1 MIRILQK
8 DNRLTKIIFAV
19 VIGAACLTMVITL
32 VPGIFD
38 NADTVSAAD
47 TYATVRTPGFW
58 GRFETPSTV
67 KNADVEALAHRL
79 LEQQHYPDFLLS
91 YMAQRA
97 GTMLVSQQVLLREA
111 DRLGLQVSDAD
122 LAHELQYGPFG
133 QALFPGGKFI
143 GDDAYMSFVQNQ
155 FNMSRTEFES
165 RVKEEMEVNRLQSYV
180 TGGVNVSD
188 NEVRESYLAQGTKV
202 KFEYATIQASDVAQT
217 VNPSDADLQTYFAQ
231 NKTKYAAAVPETRRI
246 NYVAFTSENVPGGTV
261 SVSGDEIQQYYNA
274 HQDQYTVK
282 DQVRVRHILIA
293 VPQGADA
300 ATDAKAKAKAED
312 LLKQIKA
319 GADFAALAKANSD
332 DPGSKA
338 QGGELGFL
346 QHGATVPE
354 FDAAAFSL
362 PVGQVSD
369 VIKTQFGYHILQVEE
384 KQSAHVKS
392 VDEVKDQIE
401 PILEQQKDLAA
412 EQGFATQFATEAKS
426 EGLAAAASKHGQHVI
441 LSNYLSAGSIVAGL
455 SDSSNILPLVF
466 AAKPGDAPQAVSTGD
481 GYAVF
486 QLADILPAHAP
497 VFADYKA
504 HVLADYRQEKVPQL
518 MASKLSAL
526 AARAKVLGD
535 LAKAAKEQKVTVQT
549 SDLVGRDGQV
559 PGIGAMTGQAS
570 VAFSMAKGDISQP
583 INTGTSGIVLSV
595 VDKQEPAPDEIAA
608 NFDKTRDQLLEQK
621 REEMFGVFAGTL
633 SQKYEA
639 LGAIKYSKQAKT
651 APTPFGN

>member
-1 MIRILQK
+1 
-8 DNRLTKIIFAV
+8 
-19 VIGAACLTMVITL
+19 
-32 VPGIFD
+32 
-38 NADTVSAAD
+38 
-47 TYATVRTPGFW
+47 
-58 GRFETPSTV
+58 
-67 KNADVEALAHRL
+67 
-79 LEQQHYPDFLLS
+79 
-91 YMAQRA
+91 
-97 GTMLVSQQVLLREA
+97 
-111 DRLGLQVSDAD
+111 
-122 LAHELQYGPFG
+122 
-133 QALFPGGKFI
+133 
-143 GDDAYMSFVQNQ
+143 
-155 FNMSRTEFES
+155 
-165 RVKEEMEVNRLQSYV
+165 
-180 TGGVNVSD
+180 
-188 NEVRESYLAQGTKV
+188 
-202 KFEYATIQASDVAQT
+202 
-217 VNPSDADLQTYFAQ
+217 
-231 NKTKYAAAVPETRRI
+231 
-246 NYVAFTSENVPGGTV
+246 
-261 SVSGDEIQQYYNA
+261 
-274 HQDQYTVK
+274 
-282 DQVRVRHILIA
+282 
-293 VPQGADA
+293 
-300 ATDAKAKAKAED
+300 
-312 LLKQIKA
+312 
-319 GADFAALAKANSD
+319 
-332 DPGSKA
+332 
-338 QGGELGFL
+338 
-346 QHGATVPE
+346 
-354 FDAAAFSL
+354 
-362 PVGQVSD
+362 
-369 VIKTQFGYHILQVEE
+369 
-384 KQSAHVKS
+384 
-392 VDEVKDQIE
+392 
-401 PILEQQKDLAA
+401 
-412 EQGFATQFATEAKS
+412 
-426 EGLAAAASKHGQHVI
+426 VI

-651 APTPFGN
+651 APTPFGS